1 MIKEKINLNLK
12 TLDVLV
18 LTCCMYPNLHIE
30 DDKLPTLKLNVLII
44 DCQYDLE
51 LHTVDMY
58 FDAKTRNVRHI
69 FNSNPLNDEH
79 FRNNIKKITPMN
91 VVIVDKMSTIK
102 QLFSINL
109 GGLQF

>member
-44 DCQYDLE
+44 DC
-51 LHTVDMY
+51 
-58 FDAKTRNVRHI
+58 
-69 FNSNPLNDEH
+69 
-79 FRNNIKKITPMN
+79 
-91 VVIVDKMSTIK
+91 
-102 QLFSINL
+102 
-109 GGLQF
+109 